1 MYMLEVFT
9 KPGID
14 SQAARNYIFDGVYE
28 HGTHYVANQKLTLE
42 CSKKYLILKM
52 F

>member
-14 SQAARNYIFDGVYE
+14 SKAARNYIFEKTGMVAAVY
-28 HGTHYVANQKLTLE
+28 GTYYITY
-42 CSKKYLILKM
+42 C
-52 F
+52 